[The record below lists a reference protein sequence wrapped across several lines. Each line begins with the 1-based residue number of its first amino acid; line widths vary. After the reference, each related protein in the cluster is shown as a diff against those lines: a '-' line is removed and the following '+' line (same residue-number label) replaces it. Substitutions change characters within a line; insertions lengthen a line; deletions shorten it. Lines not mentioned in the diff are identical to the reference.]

1 MQQVH
6 NTLAALQNAVSAVTM
21 AVQYEHDEDVVVND
35 TAFAIVELLRTLH
48 NNNFDIADLAQQALE
63 A

>member
-1 MQQVH
+1 VEM
-6 NTLAALQNAVSAVTM
+6 AAE
-21 AVQYEHDEDVVVND
+21 YEQEEAVND

-48 NNNFDIADLAQQALE
+48 NNNFDVADLAQQALE

>member
-1 MQQVH
+1 MQLQ
-6 NTLAALQNAVSAVTM
+6 NTITALQTATSAVTM
-21 AVQYEHDEDVVVND
+21 AVDYEEDENAVND
-35 TAFAIVELLRTLH
+35 TAYAIVELLRTLH

>member
-1 MQQVH
+1 MQQVQ
-6 NTLAALQNAVSAVTM
+6 NTLVALKTAHATVKLAQDYDEEEAA
-21 AVQYEHDEDVVVND
+21 VND
-35 TAFAIVELLRTLH
+35 TAFAIVELLRTLN